1 VSPGNAFVE
10 AMNPYSAYVSDF
22 ASLVQRGK
30 SVPLGGFPPLARPQL
45 RPDAPT
51 VLFFAPHPDDETISG
66 GMALRLMREA
76 KMRVFNVAVT
86 QGRLP
91 ERHAPRL
98 KELEKACE
106 FLGFGLITTGPHGL
120 DRINPSTRQNDPAH
134 WATAVA
140 VIHRILE
147 QHRPRVIFFPH
158 DRDWNSTHIG
168 AHLLLVDALKMLPSD
183 FECFTVETE
192 FWGQMDDPNLLV
204 EIGQED
210 LGDLI
215 AATSFHAGEV
225 RRNPYHV
232 ILPAYM
238 LDNVRRGGELV
249 GGQGAAAPDFTFAL
263 VHRLRRWRGG
273 RLEKFFEDGKQLSR
287 SADIRQ
293 LFG

>member
-1 VSPGNAFVE
+1 
-10 AMNPYSAYVSDF
+10 MNLYTEYVADF
-22 ASLVQRGK
+22 AALIQHGK
-30 SVPLGGFPPLARPQL
+30 SLPLGGFGPLPRPQL
-45 RPDAPT
+45 SPDSA
-51 VLFFAPHPDDETISG
+51 VAVFFAPHPDDETISG

-76 KMRVFNVAVT
+76 KMRVLNVAVT
-86 QGRLP
+86 QGRIP

-98 KELEKACE
+98 EELQKACDY
-106 FLGFGLITTGPHGL
+106 LGFGLVTTGPHGL
-120 DRINPSTRQNDPAH
+120 DRINPATRQNDPVH
-134 WATAVA
+134 WAAAVQ
-140 VIHRILE
+140 VIRRILD

-168 AHLLLVDALKMLPSD
+168 THLLVVDALKKLPAD

-204 EIGQED
+204 EISKED

-232 ILPAYM
+232 VLPAYM

-273 RLEKFFEDGKQLSR
+273 RLERFFEGGKQLPR
-287 SADIRQ
+287 GADIRQ
-293 LFG
+293 LFA